1 MRIRFDA
8 PILGEIDLGRIRVP
22 IGTFVSVVRGAVR
35 RLERFDDSVAGAVGA
50 LTRVL
55 DIEGELEA
63 AEAEH
68 RAAGAIKDEAD
79 ERIAETSRCRARPRD
94 RPSLGGR
101 RGRRATDGAVAHS
114 RRQPVHAGQR
124 RHRPPAAVRMG
135 ERAGARPRRRAQPCG
150 NARLDSSAARPCCRG
165 RRPRPSGGGR
175 PRAGVRQPAQGAR
188 LRFTAAQGAA
198 RAPTTGLAAGLAAAP
213 SRRPLAAGANH
224 ALGGVTLKP
233 LPAGTAFPP
242 RIPGVAAPRPGAGAD
257 RPVLVVEIDVPAAM
271 LHEGINALACTLVPG
286 PASRRIERAVSFL
299 HVAAAPAPSRAPT
312 MPGRRTVAPLPPA
325 IAAVLAGRA
334 VALPPPSR
342 KRRSRSRCAPTHGW
356 RRPPSARRRWHRR
369 TGG

>member
-1 MRIRFDA
+1 MTLRLRIPGGSPSCSPA
-8 PILGEIDLGRIRVP
+8 TASP
-22 IGTFVSVVRGAVR
+22 TGACSSGSTSR
-35 RLERFDDSVAGAVGA
+35 SSSSTA
-50 LTRVL
+50 
-55 DIEGELEA
+55 
-63 AEAEH
+63 
-68 RAAGAIKDEAD
+68 RAAAWKCPRFVRCPALPQGA
-79 ERIAETSRCRARPRD
+79 
-94 RPSLGGR
+94 
-101 RGRRATDGAVAHS
+101 
-114 RRQPVHAGQR
+114 
-124 RHRPPAAVRMG
+124 PPAHPAADARAPAVDTQRK
-135 ERAGARPRRRAQPCG
+135 ERG
-150 NARLDSSAARPCCRG
+150 
-165 RRPRPSGGGR
+165 
-175 PRAGVRQPAQGAR
+175 
-188 LRFTAAQGAA
+188 LRVTAAQGAA

-213 SRRPLAAGANH
+213 SRRPLAAGMNH

-325 IAAVLAGRA
+325 LAAVLAGRA

-342 KRRSRSRCAPTHGW
+342 KKEKPKQVRANTWVAPAAERKKALASSHRRLKAELAGVARRQVEARSAVAGKALRPRQLAPARPAPTKKEG
-356 RRPPSARRRWHRR
+356 
-369 TGG
+369 TT

>member
-1 MRIRFDA
+1 MLASD
-8 PILGEIDLGRIRVP
+8 G
-22 IGTFVSVVRGAVR
+22 IGHR
-35 RLERFDDSVAGAVGA
+35 RLFVWVNEQE
-50 LTRVL
+50 LVL
-55 DIEGELEA
+55 DGARSRVEMPVSIRPLPGL
-63 AEAEH
+63 
-68 RAAGAIKDEAD
+68 AAGGAGLAHPAAD
-79 ERIAETSRCRARPRD
+79 ARARAFDSQRKE
-94 RPSLGGR
+94 
-101 RGRRATDGAVAHS
+101 RG
-114 RRQPVHAGQR
+114 
-124 RHRPPAAVRMG
+124 
-135 ERAGARPRRRAQPCG
+135 
-150 NARLDSSAARPCCRG
+150 
-165 RRPRPSGGGR
+165 
-175 PRAGVRQPAQGAR
+175 
-188 LRFTAAQGAA
+188 LRVTAAQSAA

-213 SRRPLAAGANH
+213 SRRPLAAGMDH

-334 VALPPPSR
+334 VALPAPPR
-342 KRRSRSRCAPTHGW
+342 KKEKPKQVRAEHMGGAGRRAQEGAGIVAQAVEGRACG
-356 RRPPSARRRWHRR
+356 RRQASGRGEIGRRRQGAATAPARAGQARADEEGGNDMIIGFLPALGWLDSA
-369 TGG
+369 TGDEAKAGDAREFRFTPPPKVPPGPALPFIEADVEPTC